1 MYTLGIVPYG
11 LIWFSLAL
19 SGGTMNERRKEERKN
34 LMAYTQ
40 VFNLSGGLLLGY
52 LGDLNLFGAMVIGDK
67 PMTENT
73 ELTLAIELPELPNI
87 SASRITVPARVAW
100 CQQDISPEYFNV
112 GFQFKEVTPQQKI
125 VIEAIMENY
134 EFRRD
139 IPNYPIKPSPGK

>member
-1 MYTLGIVPYG
+1 MVWVTIKPK
-11 LIWFSLAL
+11 LAYAR
-19 SGGTMNERRKEERKN
+19 GPMQERRKEQRKN

-40 VFNLSGGLLLGY
+40 VFNLNGGLLLGY
-52 LGDLNLFGAMVIGDK
+52 LGDLNLHGAMVISDK
-67 PMTENT
+67 PMAENT

-87 SASRITVPARVAW
+87 NASRITVPARVVW

-112 GFQFKEVTPQQKI
+112 GFEFKEVTSQQKT

-139 IPNYPIKPSPGK
+139 IPNYPIKPSAGK